1 MSKPL
6 IVDAHEDLAYNALI
20 LGRDYSRSV
29 GETRRLEYGSLFVTQ
44 RDNTLLGWPEYQ
56 KGQVALIFSSLFA
69 LPSAHQSEIS
79 CKASYRDF
87 NEARQICLRQMEIY
101 QRLVDEHP
109 NKFDLIRTIP
119 DLDKLLSKWQEL
131 VDERPHPV
139 GLVILMEGAEGIRT
153 PDELNEWWSL
163 GLRIIGPAWTGSRYC
178 GGWLKPGPLTDD
190 GRKLLKKMADFN
202 FTLDLS
208 HMDEEAAL
216 QALELYP
223 GPIIASH
230 SNVNA
235 LLPNAPD
242 NRHLSDLVIQELIKR
257 NGVIGV
263 VPYNEF
269 LRSNWKKQ
277 DGRQDIS
284 LDHFVAHI
292 DYICQMAG
300 DAHHVGLG
308 TDFDGGF
315 GLESVPAEL
324 DSIADLQKLPPLLE
338 ARGYSERDISAI
350 LGENFIGHLK
360 DSLPAVV
367 VT

>member
-20 LGRDYSRSV
+20 LGRDYSRSI
-29 GETRRLEYGSLFVTQ
+29 GEIRRLEQGSSFIAE

-56 KGQVALIFSSLFA
+56 KGQVALIFSTLFA
-69 LPSAHQSEIS
+69 LPAAHQSEIS
-79 CKASYRDF
+79 RKASYQDF
-87 NEARQICLRQMEIY
+87 NEARQVCLRQMDIY
-101 QRLVDEHP
+101 LRLVDKHP
-109 NKFDLIRTIP
+109 DKFDLIRTAP
-119 DLDKLLSKWQEL
+119 DLDMLLTKWRNPEN
-131 VDERPHPV
+131 ESAHPV

-153 PDELNEWWSL
+153 PDELEEWWSL
-163 GLRIIGPAWTGSRYC
+163 GLRIIGPAWTGTRYC
-178 GGWLKPGPLTDD
+178 GGWLVPGPLTDD
-190 GRKLLKKMADFN
+190 GRELLKKMADFN

-216 QALELYP
+216 QSLELYP

-235 LLPNAPD
+235 LLPNVPG
-242 NRHLSDLVIQELIKR
+242 NRHLSDRVIQGLIER
-257 NGVIGV
+257 GGVIGV
-263 VPYNEF
+263 VPFNEF
-269 LRSNWKKQ
+269 LQSNWKKQ

-284 LDHFVAHI
+284 LTHLVAHI

-300 DAHHVGLG
+300 DARHVGLG

-324 DSIADLQKLPPLLE
+324 DSIADLQKLSPLLA
-338 ARGYSERDISAI
+338 ARGYSETDVTAI
-350 LGENFIGHLK
+350 LGENFINHLK
-360 DSLPAVV
+360 NSLPAP
-367 VT
+367 